1 MEQNIIDIIQN
12 NDFLIKINPH
22 ILSKTA
28 CVLSGLKSLDFNT
41 TYADQGLDELDMVEL
56 VMNLESDLDIHIPDE
71 IALVLFS
78 CNSRPINL
86 QSFIR
91 NKKIE
96 ELGI

>member
-12 NDFLIKINPH
+12 NDFLTKIKPH

-28 CVLSGLKSLDFNT
+28 CDLSGLKSLDFNT
-41 TYADQGLDELDMVEL
+41 TYADQGFDELYMVEL
-56 VMNLESDLDIHIPDE
+56 VMNLERNLDIHIPDE
-71 IALVLFS
+71 ISLVLFS
-78 CNSRPINL
+78 ENSKPINL